1 MIINKRLYMNALNAF
16 FPFHLCCYSFVLVYV
31 HLGKEISYIYD
42 FPNQEKHP
50 ALHIMYLE

>member
-1 MIINKRLYMNALNAF
+1 MNALNAF